1 MKYKTKYTLYIFIF
15 LCKVGLSQA
24 PDILFEK
31 GNEFYNNGEFELA
44 IEQYNKIL
52 ENGMHS
58 PELYF
63 NLGNCFYR
71 LNKVAE
77 SNFNYEKALLLSPN
91 EEYVLNNI
99 SFAKN
104 MVLDNIGELPQTQ
117 FQKNI
122 DYIIS
127 LFSIKIWSLI
137 LIGLMSVFF
146 ISALIYLFS
155 YNPIYKRIYFL
166 LSTIVLITSLL
177 LSNIIWMEL
186 KKSNEIKNGIVFSKE
201 LSVFAEPNKRNE
213 ELFILHEGTKVQ
225 LTDKLKGWEKIRLI
239 NGAEGWV
246 NENQIKPL

>member
-1 MKYKTKYTLYIFIF
+1 MKYKTKYTFYIFIF
-15 LCKVGLSQA
+15 LCKVGLSQT
-24 PDILFEK
+24 PDVLFEK

-44 IEQYNKIL
+44 IKQYNKIL
-52 ENGMHS
+52 ENGIHS

-91 EEYVLNNI
+91 EQYILNNI

-104 MVLDNIGELPQTQ
+104 MGLDNIEELPLTQ

-127 LFSIKIWSLI
+127 LFSIKIWSFI
-137 LIGLMSVFF
+137 LIVLMSLFF

-155 YNPIYKRIYFL
+155 YNPVYKRIYFS
-166 LSTIVLITSLL
+166 LSIIILIISLL
-177 LSNIIWMEL
+177 IFSIIWTEL
-186 KKSNEIKNGIVFSKE
+186 KKSNEIKSGIVFSKE
-201 LSVFAEPNKRNE
+201 LSVFSEPNKRNE

-225 LTDKLKGWEKIRLI
+225 LTDKLKGWEKIKLI